1 MSMNKSK
8 VAEIRK
14 QKSLTQENLAEKAYV
29 TVRTIQ
35 RMEAGEEVSSETLK
49 SVSNALDVTVNEL
62 FESISSSDKE
72 EEIMEISKEQQKQ
85 FNYRKNELFTIK
97 LITFSFIFVF
107 LGLFGI
113 FVGELNGLEQNIYR
127 IIWIFALFLSLAI
140 MYYFLNVFI
149 SKKLDKKYPMT
160 IGMKNRNRKNEPV
173 KNGWDFMA
181 RYWWIVFP
189 IGGFLSW
196 LIKIQNKR
204 SLARGLKI
212 FCFNLPS
219 LIEVVLKMLFALF
232 LIVDHIHFL
241 FVFHKYVLLTISAF
255 FHD

>member
-113 FVGELNGLEQNIYR
+113 FVGELNGLEQNIYG
-127 IIWIFALFLSLAI
+127 IIWLF
-140 MYYFLNVFI
+140 
-149 SKKLDKKYPMT
+149 T
-160 IGMKNRNRKNEPV
+160 
-173 KNGWDFMA
+173 
-181 RYWWIVFP
+181 
-189 IGGFLSW
+189 
-196 LIKIQNKR
+196 
-204 SLARGLKI
+204 
-212 FCFNLPS
+212 
-219 LIEVVLKMLFALF
+219 LF
-232 LIVDHIHFL
+232 LIFFIFIAFIL
-241 FVFHKYVLLTISAF
+241 VFEFIYRA
-255 FHD
+255 

>member
-62 FESISSSDKE
+62 FESISSSVKE

-160 IGMKNRNRKNEPV
+160 IVMKNRNRKNEPV

-196 LIKIQNKR
+196 LI
-204 SLARGLKI
+204 
-212 FCFNLPS
+212 P
-219 LIEVVLKMLFALF
+219 E
-232 LIVDHIHFL
+232 
-241 FVFHKYVLLTISAF
+241 LTGK
-255 FHD
+255 

>member
-72 EEIMEISKEQQKQ
+72 KEIMEISKEQQNQ
-85 FNYRKNELFTIK
+85 FNYRKNELFTIR
-97 LITFSFIFVF
+97 LITFGIIFVF

-113 FVGELNGLEQNIYR
+113 FVGELNGLEQDIYG
-127 IIWIFALFLSLAI
+127 IIWIFTLFLSLAI
-140 MYYFLNVFI
+140 MHYFLNVFI
-149 SKKLDKKYPMT
+149 SKKLDEKYPMT
-160 IGMKNRNRKNEPV
+160 IGMKNKRTNRKNEPV
-173 KNGWDFMA
+173 KNGWDFVA
-181 RYWWIVFP
+181 RYWWI
-189 IGGFLSW
+189 I
-196 LIKIQNKR
+196 
-204 SLARGLKI
+204 
-212 FCFNLPS
+212 LPN
-219 LIEVVLKMLFALF
+219 
-232 LIVDHIHFL
+232 
-241 FVFHKYVLLTISAF
+241 
-255 FHD
+255 